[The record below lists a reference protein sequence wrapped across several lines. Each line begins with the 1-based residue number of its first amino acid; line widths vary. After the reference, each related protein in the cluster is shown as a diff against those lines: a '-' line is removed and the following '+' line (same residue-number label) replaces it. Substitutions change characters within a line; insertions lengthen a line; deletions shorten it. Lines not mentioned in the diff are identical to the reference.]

1 MAKQGCSDMSNEN
14 TGSCTKA
21 DQEVK
26 HTFLYLFLTI
36 FIPFGLGHF
45 VSYLFRTVNALI
57 YVDLERDLHL
67 PASSLGLLTGVYF
80 LTFAAAQI
88 PLGVLLDRYGPRS
101 VQAPMLLFAVMG
113 SLIFSFAHTEL
124 GLIIGR
130 GLIGLGVAGSLMSA
144 IKACAIWLPVER
156 LPLSTACLLSVGG
169 LGAMAST
176 TPLHELLKWI
186 SWREAFLILALLT
199 LLVCVVIHLSVPRT
213 YKPKHTT
220 LAEMTK
226 AVGTLYSSWV
236 FWRLALYSVFAHAI
250 YMSVLSL
257 WMGPWLRDVAQLNES
272 SMANTLLWG
281 TVAMVAGSLAFGSIT
296 DYLRRFGVQ
305 PIMVCGAGVSI
316 FIVFQSLMISG
327 LPVSPLLIAMGFS
340 FFGTSTT
347 MNYAIVAQS
356 VSPEL
361 AGRVSSSFN
370 LVVFVL
376 AFALQWLMGEI
387 LNLWPAAGPGHPV
400 EAYQWSLGVMIALQ
414 VPGVMLWLSF
424 KPWELKA
431 TATR

>member
-1 MAKQGCSDMSNEN
+1 MSNEN
-14 TGSCTKA
+14 IGTCTKA

-57 YVDLERDLHL
+57 YVDLERELHL

-88 PLGVLLDRYGPRS
+88 PLGVMLDRYGPRS
-101 VQAPMLLFAVMG
+101 VQAPMLLFAVLG
-113 SLIFSFAHTEL
+113 SLIFSFSHTEL

-176 TPLHELLKWI
+176 APLHELLKWI

-199 LLVCVVIHLSVPRT
+199 LFVCVIIHLSVPRT
-213 YKPKHTT
+213 YKPKNTT
-220 LAEMTK
+220 LAEMSK

-236 FWRLALYSVFAHAI
+236 FWRLALYSVFAHAV

-257 WMGPWLRDVAQLNES
+257 WMGPWLRDVAQLSES

-327 LPVSPLLIAMGFS
+327 LPISPLLIAMGFS

-376 AFALQWLMGEI
+376 AFVLQWLMGEI
-387 LNLWPAAGPGHPV
+387 LNLWPATGQGYPV

-414 VPGVMLWLSF
+414 VPGVLLWLSF
-424 KPWELKA
+424 KPWELK
-431 TATR
+431 TAAAR

>member
-1 MAKQGCSDMSNEN
+1 MSSEHP
-14 TGSCTKA
+14 TSLLKA

-26 HTFLYLFLTI
+26 RSFLYLFLTI
-36 FIPFGLGHF
+36 FVPFGLGHF

-57 YVDLERDLHL
+57 YSDLTQELHL

-80 LTFAAAQI
+80 LTFAAAQL

-101 VQAPMLLFAVMG
+101 VQVPMLIFAVLG
-113 SLIFSFAHTEL
+113 SLIFSSAHSQW

-144 IKACAIWLPVER
+144 IKACSIWLPPER

-186 SWREAFLILALLT
+186 SWREAFLILAVLT
-199 LLVCVVIHLSVPRT
+199 LCVCAIIHLSVPRAYT
-213 YKPKHTT
+213 AKNTT
-220 LAEMTK
+220 LAQMAT
-226 AVGTLYSSWV
+226 AVATLYRSWT
-236 FWRLALYSVFAHAI
+236 FWRLVLYSVFAHAI

-257 WMGPWLRDVAQLNES
+257 WMGPWLRDVAQLSEA

-281 TVAMVAGSLAFGSIT
+281 TVAMVAGSLTFGSIT

-305 PIMVCGAGVSI
+305 PIMVCGTGVAV
-316 FIVFQSLMISG
+316 FIGFQVLMISG
-327 LPVSPLLIAMGFS
+327 LAIPPLLIAMGFS
-340 FFGTSTT
+340 FFGTATT

-356 VSPEL
+356 VPAEL

-376 AFALQWLMGEI
+376 AFILQWLMGAL
-387 LNLWPAAGPGHPV
+387 LNLWPATSSGHPMI
-400 EAYQWSLGVMIALQ
+400 AYQWSLGTMIGLQ
-414 VPGVMLWLSF
+414 IPGILLWLTF
-424 KPWELKA
+424 RPWKRERPA
-431 TATR
+431 SC

>member
-1 MAKQGCSDMSNEN
+1 MSKEN
-14 TGSCTKA
+14 TASCAKA
-21 DQEVK
+21 DQEIK
-26 HTFLYLFLTI
+26 HTFVYLFLTI

-57 YVDLERDLHL
+57 YVDLEQELHL
-67 PASSLGLLTGVYF
+67 PASSMGLLTGVYF

-88 PLGVLLDRYGPRS
+88 PLGVMLDRYGPRS
-101 VQAPMLLFAVMG
+101 VQAPMLLFAVLG
-113 SLIFSFAHTEL
+113 SLIFSFSHTEL

-144 IKACAIWLPVER
+144 IKACTIWLPVER

-186 SWREAFLILALLT
+186 TWREAFLILALLT
-199 LLVCVVIHLSVPRT
+199 LFVSAVIHLSVPRT
-213 YKPKHTT
+213 YQPKHTT
-220 LAEMTK
+220 LAEMSK

-257 WMGPWLRDVAQLNES
+257 WMGPWLRDVAQLSES

-305 PIMVCGAGVSI
+305 PIMVCGAGVAI

-387 LNLWPAAGPGHPV
+387 LNLWPASGQGHPV

-414 VPGVMLWLSF
+414 VPGVLLWLSF
-424 KPWELKA
+424 KPWQLKTA
-431 TATR
+431 TAR

>member
-1 MAKQGCSDMSNEN
+1 MGNEN
-14 TGSCTKA
+14 TGALAGDPQAAKQS
-21 DQEVK
+21 
-26 HTFLYLFLTI
+26 FLYLFLTI
-36 FIPFGLGHF
+36 FVPFGLGHF

-57 YVDLERDLHL
+57 YVDLEHELHL

-88 PLGVLLDRYGPRS
+88 PLGVMLDRYGPRS
-101 VQAPMLLFAVMG
+101 VQAPMLLFAVLG
-113 SLIFSFAHTEL
+113 SLIFSFAHSEM
-124 GLIIGR
+124 GLIMGR

-144 IKACAIWLPVER
+144 IKACTIWLPVER
-156 LPLSTACLLSVGG
+156 LPLTTACLLSVGG

-176 TPLHELLKWI
+176 TPLHELMRWI
-186 SWREAFLILALLT
+186 TWREAFLILALLT
-199 LLVCVVIHLSVPRT
+199 LAVCLIIHISVPRT
-213 YKPKHTT
+213 YKPKPTT
-220 LAEMTK
+220 LAEMSS
-226 AVGTLYSSWV
+226 AVAALYSSWV

-257 WMGPWLRDVAQLNES
+257 WMGPWLKDVGRVGEAG
-272 SMANTLLWG
+272 MASTLLWG

-305 PIMVCGAGVSI
+305 PIMVCGTGVAI
-316 FIVFQSLMISG
+316 FIGFQILMISG
-327 LPVSPLLIAMGFS
+327 LPVAPLLIAMGFS

-356 VSPEL
+356 VPPEL

-387 LNLWPAAGPGHPV
+387 LNAWPSTGPGHSAI
-400 EAYQWSLGVMIALQ
+400 AYQWTLGCMIALQ
-414 VPGVMLWLSF
+414 IPGILLWLSF
-424 KPWELKA
+424 KPWKL
-431 TATR
+431 RRD